1 MSPRQMITNMSVGQ
15 YLTFVRHGNHRNR
28 QMYVSILRLQPN
40 LYTLLANNSE
50 IVLYPHN
57 AFRRVREGETWN
69 QVVRFSRS
77 FTRSQILAIAPAL
90 NRAYT
95 YMSGL
100 QLIPPARESEPRSAR
115 RRSPSSPSSSSPRA
129 TRRRRRSPRS
139 NLR

>member
-15 YLTFVRHGNHRNR
+15 YLTFVRHGNRQNR
-28 QMYVSILRLQPN
+28 QMYVSIFRVQPN
-40 LYTLLANNSE
+40 LYSLFANNSE
-50 IVLYPHN
+50 IVLYPRN
-57 AFRRVREGETWN
+57 AVRRVEEGETWN
-69 QVVRFSRS
+69 QVVRFRRS
-77 FTRSQILAIAPAL
+77 FTRPQILAIAPAL

-95 YMSGL
+95 YMSRL